1 MNYTIQTI
9 DAIKQ
14 SIHAALTRSSI
25 DIPLDR
31 ILLERPRSADHGDYS
46 CNIAMQIAK
55 ELKRP
60 PRDIAGEIVSAIKDD
75 QFLAKAEVAGPGF
88 INLYLTASCRQAI
101 IPEVLQSGERYGESD
116 VGRDRS
122 VQVEFVS
129 ANPTGPL
136 HVGHGR
142 GAAYGDSIASL
153 LAATG
158 HKVTREYYVNDAG
171 RQMDILSISSWLRY
185 LELFGHT
192 FVFPE
197 KGYQGA
203 YVRDMAAALKEQHGD
218 RFNLEIEQL
227 KMRWPS
233 VDEPELVI
241 DQLIALGKD
250 VLGEVYSVIHRS
262 VLAEQLAG
270 CREELENFGVNFDN
284 WFSEQT
290 LFDSK
295 KIERVISEL
304 DAKGYLYTE
313 AGARW
318 FRSTQFG
325 DEKDRVVQRENG
337 IFTYFASDIAYHVD
351 KFDRGFDTLI
361 NIWGADHHGYIPRVR
376 AALAA
381 MEVMD
386 LNSDRLKVPLVQFA
400 VLYRGKEKLA
410 MSTRSGEFV
419 TLAQL
424 REDVGRDAA
433 RFFYVYR
440 KNDQHL
446 DFDLDLAK
454 SQNNDNPVYYIQY
467 AHARCASI
475 LAKSEIDAKTLVDVQ
490 LEGLISE
497 EETLLMRA
505 VADFP
510 GTVASAASELAP
522 HMIAFYLKDLSGIFH
537 TYYNAT
543 QILKGDSELIHARLA
558 LVRSV
563 KHVIRNGLALIGVDA
578 PERM

>member
-1 MNYTIQTI
+1 MNYTRQTI

-88 INLYLTASCRQAI
+88 INLYLTSSCRQAI

-116 VGRDRS
+116 IGRDRS

-142 GAAYGDSIASL
+142 GAAYGDSIANL

-192 FVFPE
+192 FVFPQ

-233 VDEPELVI
+233 VDEPELLI
-241 DQLIALGKD
+241 DQLIALAKD
-250 VLGEVYSVIHRS
+250 VLGEGYSVIHRS

-318 FRSTQFG
+318 FRSTQFS

-381 MEVMD
+381 MEVID
-386 LNSDRLKVPLVQFA
+386 LDSDRLKVPLVQFA
-400 VLYRGKEKLA
+400 ALYRGKEKLA

-490 LEGLISE
+490 LDGLISE

-505 VADFP
+505 IADFP

-558 LVRSV
+558 LVGSV

>member
-1 MNYTIQTI
+1 
-9 DAIKQ
+9 
-14 SIHAALTRSSI
+14 
-25 DIPLDR
+25 
-31 ILLERPRSADHGDYS
+31 
-46 CNIAMQIAK
+46 MQIAK

-60 PRDIAGEIVSAIKDD
+60 PRDIAGEIVSAVKDD

-88 INLYLTASCRQAI
+88 INLYLTATCRQAI

-227 KMRWPS
+227 KLRWPS

-270 CREELENFGVNFDN
+270 CREELENIGVKFDN

-304 DAKGYLYTE
+304 DSRGYLYTE
-313 AGARW
+313 SGARW

-381 MEVMD
+381 ME
-386 LNSDRLKVPLVQFA
+386 
-400 VLYRGKEKLA
+400 
-410 MSTRSGEFV
+410 
-419 TLAQL
+419 
-424 REDVGRDAA
+424 
-433 RFFYVYR
+433 
-440 KNDQHL
+440 
-446 DFDLDLAK
+446 
-454 SQNNDNPVYYIQY
+454 
-467 AHARCASI
+467 
-475 LAKSEIDAKTLVDVQ
+475 
-490 LEGLISE
+490 
-497 EETLLMRA
+497 
-505 VADFP
+505 
-510 GTVASAASELAP
+510 
-522 HMIAFYLKDLSGIFH
+522 LS
-537 TYYNAT
+537 
-543 QILKGDSELIHARLA
+543 LIH
-558 LVRSV
+558 
-563 KHVIRNGLALIGVDA
+563 I
-578 PERM
+578 